1 MNKGDDL
8 LRSIYFWTIITV
20 STILY
25 LPVVALSLPFNK
37 RGRVIRF
44 HINTWGRLCLFA
56 SGVKL
61 RVTGMENIAEDRPL
75 ILMSNHQSM
84 HDIFALSV
92 LPVSFKWLA
101 KKELFKVP
109 ILGCLMYMIG
119 GVSVDRFNPQK
130 AKKGMDAAQAKI
142 QGGDSIMIFPEG
154 TRSYDGRLQPF
165 KKGGFLL
172 ALKKKIPIIP
182 ITIKGSSEIMKKGTM
197 KVRPGDIDIIID
209 EPIHTD
215 DLRVRDRKD
224 LTRKVYDIISRNLGE
239 DA

>member
-1 MNKGDDL
+1 M

-61 RVTGMENIAEDRPL
+61 RVTGMENIVQDRPL

-84 HDIFALSV
+84 QDIFALCA
-92 LPVSFKWLA
+92 LPLSFKWVA

-109 ILGCLMYMIG
+109 ILGCLLYMIG
-119 GVSVDRFNPQK
+119 CVSVDRFNPQK

-142 QGGDSIMIFPEG
+142 QSGASIMIFPEG

-172 ALKKKIPIIP
+172 ALKKKIPIVP
-182 ITIKGSSEIMKKGTM
+182 ITIIGSSEIMKKGAM
-197 KVRPGDIDIIID
+197 KVHPGDIGIIID
-209 EPIHTD
+209 EPIETKN
-215 DLRVRDRKD
+215 LRVRDRRD
-224 LTRKVYDIISRNLGE
+224 LVQKVYDIISRNLGE
-239 DA
+239 DV